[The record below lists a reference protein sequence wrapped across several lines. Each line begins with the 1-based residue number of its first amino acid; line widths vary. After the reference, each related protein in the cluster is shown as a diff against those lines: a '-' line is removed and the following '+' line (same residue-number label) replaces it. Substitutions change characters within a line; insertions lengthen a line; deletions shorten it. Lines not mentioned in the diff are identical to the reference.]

1 MAVNYGLGLNNS
13 ENAEKIFPQ
22 SVTAV
27 TGTGATAIH
36 GCFCI
41 YFYEDTVVSA
51 ISGANLTGTFTGE
64 TFPAGTYFYGLFS
77 SITLTSGACWC
88 YGA

>member
-41 YFYEDTVVSA
+41 
-51 ISGANLTGTFTGE
+51 
-64 TFPAGTYFYGLFS
+64 
-77 SITLTSGACWC
+77 
-88 YGA
+88 